1 MFKKVFTVYCLAFA
15 CLLLLSGCSSQ
26 KNSETGKRFAILT
39 YTNSDT
45 CNRNLIK
52 AMQQTASQNGAS
64 TTVFNANNSSDKQIA
79 QLKKAVKAKYDAI
92 LIRPVEANNA
102 QEMIA
107 LAGKTPVIFYNSE
120 PDEDVL
126 VANKDIY
133 VGPDEKQAGQLQAK
147 YILQKF
153 AQKQTINV
161 AILQGANSI
170 SSNKRTNALKDGL
183 EASNKKINYVFEDD
197 GQWDEQ
203 TAQDLMSVFLKTKQK
218 VDVLAA
224 NNDDMANGAIKAFQK
239 ANHKLPIICGIDAS
253 AVGKKDIKQG
263 VMQFSALQNVNRQ
276 GKLCIKAA
284 TLLSNK
290 QKVASLKGASA
301 SQKYVLDTFTP
312 VTAQNV
318 DNY

>member
-1 MFKKVFTVYCLAFA
+1 M
-15 CLLLLSGCSSQ
+15 
-26 KNSETGKRFAILT
+26 
-39 YTNSDT
+39 
-45 CNRNLIK
+45 
-52 AMQQTASQNGAS
+52 
-64 TTVFNANNSSDKQIA
+64 
-79 QLKKAVKAKYDAI
+79 
-92 LIRPVEANNA
+92 
-102 QEMIA
+102 
-107 LAGKTPVIFYNSE
+107 
-120 PDEDVL
+120 
-126 VANKDIY
+126 ANKDIY

-161 AILQGANSI
+161 AILQGASSI

-203 TAQDLMSVFLKTKQK
+203 TAQDLTSVFLKTKQK

-290 QKVASLKGASA
+290 QKVDSLKGASA

-312 VTAQNV
+312 ITAQNV
-318 DNY
+318 DND